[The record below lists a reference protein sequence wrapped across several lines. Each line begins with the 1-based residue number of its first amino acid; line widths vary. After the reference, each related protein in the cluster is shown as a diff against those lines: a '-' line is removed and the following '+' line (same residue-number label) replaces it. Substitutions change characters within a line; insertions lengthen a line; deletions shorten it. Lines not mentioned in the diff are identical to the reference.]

1 MNGKKIGLI
10 VTGVVAVA
18 AIAAGLSA
26 ESGSVQAYGEV
37 AVAGES
43 LPRHEAGGAD
53 PAAGMLA
60 PSITGET
67 VSVTP
72 GGTPTIVLF
81 LAHWCSH
88 CQAEVPRL
96 TDWVEA
102 NGMPVGVELISVATS
117 STPSQGN
124 FPPSVWLEREEFPF
138 PVIYD
143 DEDSTAAAA
152 YGLSAF
158 PYWVV
163 LDSDGRVVQ
172 RFTGELPNPEA
183 ISSLF
188 SEVAGL

>member
-1 MNGKKIGLI
+1 
-10 VTGVVAVA
+10 
-18 AIAAGLSA
+18 
-26 ESGSVQAYGEV
+26 
-37 AVAGES
+37 
-43 LPRHEAGGAD
+43 
-53 PAAGMLA
+53 
-60 PSITGET
+60 

-96 TDWVEA
+96 TDWVET
-102 NGMPVGVELISVATS
+102 NGMPVGMELISVATS

-143 DEDSTAAAA
+143 DEDSTAAVA